1 MADEKHTSE
10 RVTARLESTEK
21 EIRELK
27 REREQLIEDL
37 RDHQRQLDTH
47 KETITAKRG
56 EDEDAQRKIRSKNE
70 EMLQL
75 LDEVSN
81 LSESNETLQRQVQEL
96 RDSLEESVQQM
107 ERTTDQYSRIKVK
120 KKFFFK

>member
-1 MADEKHTSE
+1 MADEKQTSE

-21 EIRELK
+21 EFRDLK

-37 RDHQRQLDTH
+37 RDHQRQLETH
-47 KETITAKRG
+47 KETMSVKRG
-56 EDEDAQRKIRSKNE
+56 EDEDSQKKIRSKNE

-81 LSESNETLQRQVQEL
+81 LSEANDTLQRQVQEL
-96 RDSLEESVQQM
+96 RDSLEESVRQM
-107 ERTTDQYSRIKVK
+107 ERTTDQYSRIKVTN
-120 KKFFFK
+120 FFLF